1 MGETAIDRSI
11 DEAQRRRKD
20 IFDTIFDKSEDN
32 NGDWYGWNYYQNV
45 SFSRLSYENNMN
57 RADLEQDYILKN
69 WYDG

>member
-32 NGDWYGWNYYQNV
+32 NGDWYDWNYYQNV

-57 RADLEQDYILKN
+57 RADLEQDYISKN

>member
-32 NGDWYGWNYYQNV
+32 NGDWYDWNYYQNV